1 MEFGSAKPV
10 PLKGVL
16 KRLLYPLGNPWGTE
30 TEKMSGANF
39 PDKVEEVGQSRKP
52 EPRSNYRA
60 NIEQL
65 PRTNNRTLQRTIR
78 KIWCVNEITG
88 LHTWVY

>member
-1 MEFGSAKPV
+1 VELGSAKPV

-52 EPRSNYRA
+52 EPRSNYR
-60 NIEQL
+60 
-65 PRTNNRTLQRTIR
+65 TLQRTIR
-78 KIWCVNEITG
+78 KIWCVNEIAR
-88 LHTWVY
+88 LRHTWRY